1 MDYGIIQGIIT
12 IVVMFTFL
20 GIFAWAYSS
29 RRKDQFDEAANLVF
43 EDETNTKPGDH
54 K

>member
-12 IVVMFTFL
+12 LVVMFTFL
-20 GIFAWAYSS
+20 GIFSWAYSS

-43 EDETNTKPGDH
+43 EDESSTKSGEQ

>member
-1 MDYGIIQGIIT
+1 MDYGTIQGIIT
-12 IVVMFTFL
+12 LVVMFTFL

-29 RRKDQFDEAANLVF
+29 RRKKQFDEAANLVF
-43 EDETNTKPGDH
+43 EDEPSNKSGED

>member
-43 EDETNTKPGDH
+43 EDESSTKSGDH